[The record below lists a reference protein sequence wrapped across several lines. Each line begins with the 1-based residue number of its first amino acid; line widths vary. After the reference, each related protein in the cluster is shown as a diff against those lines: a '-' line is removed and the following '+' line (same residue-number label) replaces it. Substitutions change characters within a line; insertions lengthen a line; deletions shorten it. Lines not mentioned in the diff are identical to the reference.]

1 MKSLIIVAVAALS
14 CVAFAE
20 GAPEGG
26 ARPEGGHRG
35 FGPREGGG
43 MGPMMGGMDPIVRMV
58 SNPAVAEKL
67 GLSDEQ
73 KAKLKDL
80 KGDTEA
86 NREAQNKVRE
96 ATMTQLDLMKAEKID
111 EAAVMAAID
120 EVFEL
125 RKAMA
130 KEQAKRVIAVKSVL
144 TPEQIA
150 KAHEEMKKMFES
162 RGDRGPRREGKG
174 PREFKGPRKGP
185 HGEKG
190 PQEGPQDGPKEG
202 CDAPAPAPE
211 AK

>member
-26 ARPEGGHRG
+26 ARPEGGRRG
-35 FGPREGGG
+35 FGHREG

-58 SNPAVAEKL
+58 SNPAIAEKI

-73 KAKLKDL
+73 KAKLNEL
-80 KGDTEA
+80 KKGPEVARESQKKVHEA
-86 NREAQNKVRE
+86 MEKQIE
-96 ATMTQLDLMKAEKID
+96 LMKAEKID

-144 TPEQIA
+144 TPEQVK

-162 RGDRGPRREGKG
+162 RGDRGLRREGKG

-190 PQEGPQDGPKEG
+190 PQEGPKDGPKEG
-202 CDAPAPAPE
+202 CDTPAPAPE

>member
-1 MKSLIIVAVAALS
+1 MKMLMMVAVAALS

-20 GAPEGG
+20 GPEGG
-26 ARPEGGHRG
+26 ARPEGGRRG
-35 FGPREGGG
+35 FGPREGG
-43 MGPMMGGMDPIVRMV
+43 MGPMMGGMDPIVRLV

-73 KAKLKDL
+73 KAKLKEL
-80 KGDTEA
+80 KGDNEA
-86 NREAQNKVRE
+86 NRETQKKVRE
-96 ATMTQLDLMKAEKID
+96 ATMKQVELMKAEKID
-111 EAAVMAAID
+111 ESAVMAAID

-144 TPEQIA
+144 TPEQV
-150 KAHEEMKKMFES
+150 KMAHEEMKKMFEA

-190 PQEGPQDGPKEG
+190 PQEGPKDGPKEG

>member
-14 CVAFAE
+14 CVAFAD
-20 GAPEGG
+20 GGPEVG
-26 ARPEGGHRG
+26 ARPEGGRRG
-35 FGPREGGG
+35 FGPREGG

-58 SNPAVAEKL
+58 SNPAVAEKI

-73 KAKLKDL
+73 KAKLNEL
-80 KGDTEA
+80 KGDKEA
-86 NREAQNKVRE
+86 NRAAQDKVRA
-96 ATMTQLDLMKAEKID
+96 ATMKQLDLMKAEKID
-111 EAAVMAAID
+111 EGAVMAAID

-144 TPEQIA
+144 TPEQVK
-150 KAHEEMKKMFES
+150 KAHEEMKKMFEA

-185 HGEKG
+185 KE
-190 PQEGPQDGPKEG
+190 GPKEG

>member
-1 MKSLIIVAVAALS
+1 MKRLIIVAFAALS
-14 CVAFAE
+14 CVAFAD
-20 GAPEGG
+20 GGPEGG
-26 ARPEGGHRG
+26 ARPEGGRHG
-35 FGPREGGG
+35 FGPREGG

-58 SNPAVAEKL
+58 SNPAMADKI

-73 KAKLKDL
+73 KAKLNEL
-80 KGDTEA
+80 KGDREA
-86 NREAQNKVRE
+86 NRAAQEKVRA
-96 ATMTQLDLMKAEKID
+96 ATMKQLDLMKADKID

-144 TPEQIA
+144 TPEQVK

-185 HGEKG
+185 RGEKG
-190 PQEGPQDGPKEG
+190 PQEGPKDGPKEG
-202 CDAPAPAPE
+202 CDTPAPAPE

>member
-14 CVAFAE
+14 CVAFAD
-20 GAPEGG
+20 GGPEGG
-26 ARPEGGHRG
+26 ARPEGGRGG
-35 FGPREGGG
+35 FGPREGG

-58 SNPAVAEKL
+58 SNPAVAEKI

-73 KAKLKDL
+73 KAKLNEL
-80 KGDTEA
+80 KGDKEA
-86 NREAQNKVRE
+86 NRAAQDKVRA
-96 ATMTQLDLMKAEKID
+96 ATMKQLDLMKAEKID
-111 EAAVMAAID
+111 EGAVMAAID

-144 TPEQIA
+144 TPEQVK
-150 KAHEEMKKMFES
+150 KAHEEMKKMFEA

-185 HGEKG
+185 KE
-190 PQEGPQDGPKEG
+190 GPKEG

>member
-14 CVAFAE
+14 CVAFAD

-26 ARPEGGHRG
+26 ARPEGGRRG
-35 FGPREGGG
+35 FGPREGG
-43 MGPMMGGMDPIVRMV
+43 MGPMMGGDPIVRMV
-58 SNPAVAEKL
+58 SNPAVAEKI
-67 GLSDEQ
+67 GLSAEQ
-73 KAKLKDL
+73 KAKLEEL
-80 KGDTEA
+80 KGDREA

-96 ATMTQLDLMKAEKID
+96 ATMKQLELMKAEKID

-144 TPEQIA
+144 TPEQVK
-150 KAHEEMKKMFES
+150 KAHEEMKKTFES

-185 HGEKG
+185 HGDKG
-190 PQEGPQDGPKEG
+190 PKDGG
-202 CDAPAPAPE
+202 DAPAPAPE

>member
-1 MKSLIIVAVAALS
+1 MKSLIVVVVAALS
-14 CVAFAE
+14 CVAFAD
-20 GAPEGG
+20 GPEGG
-26 ARPEGGHRG
+26 QRPEGPRRG
-35 FGPREGGG
+35 FGPRDGF
-43 MGPMMGGMDPIVRMV
+43 GPMMV

-73 KAKLKDL
+73 KAKLKEL
-80 KGDTEA
+80 KGNGEA
-86 NREAQNKVRE
+86 NRESQKKVRE
-96 ATMTQLDLMKAEKID
+96 AMMKQAELMKAEKVD
-111 EAAVMAAID
+111 EAAVMATID

-144 TPEQIA
+144 TPEQVA
-150 KAHEEMKKMFES
+150 KAHEEMKKMFEA

-190 PQEGPQDGPKEG
+190 PKEGPKEG

>member
-20 GAPEGG
+20 GGPEGG
-26 ARPEGGHRG
+26 PRPEGGRRG
-35 FGPREGGG
+35 FGPREGG

-58 SNPAVAEKL
+58 SNPAIAEKL

-73 KAKLKDL
+73 KAKLKEI
-80 KGDTEA
+80 KGDKES
-86 NREAQNKVRE
+86 NREAQKKARE
-96 ATMTQLDLMKAEKID
+96 ATMKQLDLMKAEKID

-120 EVFEL
+120 EVFGL

-144 TPEQIA
+144 TPEQVA

-174 PREFKGPRKGP
+174 PRELKGPRKWP

-190 PQEGPQDGPKEG
+190 PIEGPQGGGDE
-202 CDAPAPAPE
+202 PAPAPE

>member
-14 CVAFAE
+14 CVAFAD
-20 GAPEGG
+20 GGPEGG
-26 ARPEGGHRG
+26 ARPEGGRRG
-35 FGPREGGG
+35 FGPREGG

-58 SNPAVAEKL
+58 SNPEVADKI

-73 KAKLKDL
+73 KAKLKEL
-80 KGDTEA
+80 KGDREA
-86 NREAQNKVRE
+86 NRAAQEKVRA
-96 ATMTQLDLMKAEKID
+96 ATMKQLDLMKADKVD

-144 TPEQIA
+144 TPEQVA
-150 KAHEEMKKMFES
+150 KAHEEMRKMFES

-190 PQEGPQDGPKEG
+190 PKEGPKDGPKEG

>member
-1 MKSLIIVAVAALS
+1 MKMLMMVAVAALS
-14 CVAFAE
+14 CVAFAD
-20 GAPEGG
+20 GGPEVG
-26 ARPEGGHRG
+26 ARPEGGRRG
-35 FGPREGGG
+35 FGPREGG

-58 SNPAVAEKL
+58 SNPAVAEKI

-73 KAKLKDL
+73 KAKLNEL
-80 KGDTEA
+80 KGDKEA
-86 NREAQNKVRE
+86 NRAAQDKVRA
-96 ATMTQLDLMKAEKID
+96 ATMKQLDLMKAEKID
-111 EAAVMAAID
+111 EGAVMAAID

-144 TPEQIA
+144 TPEQVK
-150 KAHEEMKKMFES
+150 KAHEEMKKMFEA

-185 HGEKG
+185 HGDKG
-190 PQEGPQDGPKEG
+190 PQEGPKEG
-202 CDAPAPAPE
+202 GDAPAPAPE

>member
-1 MKSLIIVAVAALS
+1 MKMLMMVAVAALS

-20 GAPEGG
+20 GPEGG
-26 ARPEGGHRG
+26 ARPEGGRRG
-35 FGPREGGG
+35 FGPRDGG
-43 MGPMMGGMDPIVRMV
+43 MGPMMGGMDPIVRLV

-73 KAKLKDL
+73 KAKLKEL
-80 KGDTEA
+80 KGDHEA

-96 ATMTQLDLMKAEKID
+96 ATMKQLDLMKAEKIN

-144 TPEQIA
+144 TPEQV
-150 KAHEEMKKMFES
+150 KMAHEEMKKMFES

-185 HGEKG
+185 RGEKG
-190 PQEGPQDGPKEG
+190 PQEGPKDGPKEG
-202 CDAPAPAPE
+202 CDTPAPAPE

>member
-1 MKSLIIVAVAALS
+1 MKSLIMVAIAALS
-14 CVAFAE
+14 CLAFAE

-26 ARPEGGHRG
+26 PRPEGGRRG
-35 FGPREGGG
+35 LRGGG

-67 GLSDEQ
+67 GLSEEQ
-73 KAKLKDL
+73 KTKLKEL
-80 KGDTEA
+80 KGDNQS
-86 NREAQNKVRE
+86 NREAQKKVRE
-96 ATMTQLDLMKAEKID
+96 ATMKQLELMKAEKID

-144 TPEQIA
+144 TPEQVA

-190 PQEGPQDGPKEG
+190 PKEGPQEG
-202 CDAPAPAPE
+202 GDEPAPAPE
-211 AK
+211 AE

>member
-14 CVAFAE
+14 CVAFAD
-20 GAPEGG
+20 GGPEGG
-26 ARPEGGHRG
+26 ARPEGGRRG
-35 FGPREGGG
+35 FGPREGG

-58 SNPAVAEKL
+58 SNPAVAEKI

-73 KAKLKDL
+73 KAKLNEL
-80 KGDTEA
+80 KGDKEA
-86 NREAQNKVRE
+86 NRAAQDKVRA
-96 ATMTQLDLMKAEKID
+96 ATMKQLDLMKAEKIA
-111 EAAVMAAID
+111 EGAVMAAID

-144 TPEQIA
+144 TPEQVK
-150 KAHEEMKKMFES
+150 KAHEEMKKMFEA

-190 PQEGPQDGPKEG
+190 PQEGPKEG
-202 CDAPAPAPE
+202 GNEPAPAPE

>member
-14 CVAFAE
+14 CVAFAD
-20 GAPEGG
+20 GGPEGG
-26 ARPEGGHRG
+26 ARPEGGRRG
-35 FGPREGGG
+35 FGPREGG

-58 SNPAVAEKL
+58 SNPEVADKI

-73 KAKLKDL
+73 KAKLKEL
-80 KGDTEA
+80 KGDREA
-86 NREAQNKVRE
+86 NRAAQEKVRA
-96 ATMTQLDLMKAEKID
+96 ATMKQLDLMKADKVD

-144 TPEQIA
+144 TPEQVA

-174 PREFKGPRKGP
+174 PREFKGPRNGP
-185 HGEKG
+185 RGEKG
-190 PQEGPQDGPKEG
+190 PQEGPKDGPKEG
-202 CDAPAPAPE
+202 CDTPAPAPE

>member
-1 MKSLIIVAVAALS
+1 MKMLMMVAVAALS

-20 GAPEGG
+20 GPEGG
-26 ARPEGGHRG
+26 ARPEGGRRG
-35 FGPREGGG
+35 FGPREGG
-43 MGPMMGGMDPIVRMV
+43 MGPMMGGMDPIVRLV

-73 KAKLKDL
+73 KAKLKEL
-80 KGDTEA
+80 KGDNEA
-86 NREAQNKVRE
+86 NRETQKKVRE
-96 ATMTQLDLMKAEKID
+96 ATMKQVELMKAEKID
-111 EAAVMAAID
+111 ESAVMAAID

-144 TPEQIA
+144 TPEQV
-150 KAHEEMKKMFES
+150 KMAHEEMKKMFEA

-190 PQEGPQDGPKEG
+190 PKEGPKAG
-202 CDAPAPAPE
+202 CDASAPAPE

>member
-1 MKSLIIVAVAALS
+1 MKSLIVVAVAALS
-14 CVAFAE
+14 CVSFAD
-20 GAPEGG
+20 GGPEGG
-26 ARPEGGHRG
+26 ARSEGGRHG
-35 FGPREGGG
+35 FGPREGG

-58 SNPAVAEKL
+58 SNPAMADKI

-73 KAKLKDL
+73 KAKLNEL
-80 KGDTEA
+80 KGDREA
-86 NREAQNKVRE
+86 NRAAQEKVRA
-96 ATMTQLDLMKAEKID
+96 ATMKQLDLMKADKID

-144 TPEQIA
+144 TPEQVK

-185 HGEKG
+185 RGEKG
-190 PQEGPQDGPKEG
+190 PQEGPKDGPKEG

>member
-1 MKSLIIVAVAALS
+1 MKSLIMVAVAALS
-14 CVAFAE
+14 CVAFAD
-20 GAPEGG
+20 GGPEGG
-26 ARPEGGHRG
+26 SRPEGGRR
-35 FGPREGGG
+35 GPREGG
-43 MGPMMGGMDPIVRMV
+43 MGAMMGGDPFVRMV
-58 SNPAVAEKL
+58 SNPAVADKL

-73 KAKLKDL
+73 KAKLKEL
-80 KGDTEA
+80 KGDNEV
-86 NREAQNKVRE
+86 NREAQKKVRE
-96 ATMTQLDLMKAEKID
+96 ATMKQLDLMKAEKVD

-144 TPEQIA
+144 TPEQVA

-185 HGEKG
+185 HGERGPKEGPKDG
-190 PQEGPQDGPKEG
+190 PQEGGDE
-202 CDAPAPAPE
+202 PAPAPE

>member
-14 CVAFAE
+14 CVAFAD
-20 GAPEGG
+20 GGPEGG
-26 ARPEGGHRG
+26 ARPEGGRRG
-35 FGPREGGG
+35 FGPREGG

-58 SNPAVAEKL
+58 SNPEVADKI

-73 KAKLKDL
+73 KAKLKEL
-80 KGDTEA
+80 KGDREA
-86 NREAQNKVRE
+86 NRAAQEKVRA
-96 ATMTQLDLMKAEKID
+96 ATMKQLDLMKADKVD

-144 TPEQIA
+144 TPEQVA

-174 PREFKGPRKGP
+174 PREFKGPRRGP

-190 PQEGPQDGPKEG
+190 PKEGSKDGPKEG

>member
-1 MKSLIIVAVAALS
+1 MKSLIVVAVAALS
-14 CVAFAE
+14 CVAFAD
-20 GAPEGG
+20 GPEGG
-26 ARPEGGHRG
+26 QRPEGPRRG
-35 FGPREGGG
+35 FGPRDGF
-43 MGPMMGGMDPIVRMV
+43 GPMMGGMDPIVRMV

-73 KAKLKDL
+73 KAKLKEL
-80 KGDTEA
+80 KGNGEA
-86 NREAQNKVRE
+86 NRESQKKVRE
-96 ATMTQLDLMKAEKID
+96 AMMKQAELMKAEKVD
-111 EAAVMAAID
+111 EAAVMATID

-144 TPEQIA
+144 TPEQVK

-174 PREFKGPRKGP
+174 SREFKGPRKGP
-185 HGEKG
+185 RGEKG
-190 PQEGPQDGPKEG
+190 PQEGPKDGPKEG
-202 CDAPAPAPE
+202 CDTPAPAPE

>member
-43 MGPMMGGMDPIVRMV
+43 MGPMMVSDPIVRMV
-58 SNPAVAEKL
+58 SNPAMADKI

-73 KAKLKDL
+73 KAKLKEL
-80 KGDTEA
+80 KGDHEA
-86 NREAQNKVRE
+86 NREARNKVRE
-96 ATMTQLDLMKAEKID
+96 ATMKQLDLMKAEKIN

-144 TPEQIA
+144 TPEQVK

-162 RGDRGPRREGKG
+162 RGDRGPRRGGKG

-185 HGEKG
+185 RGEKG
-190 PQEGPQDGPKEG
+190 PQEGPKDGPKEG
-202 CDAPAPAPE
+202 CDTPAPAPE

>member
-43 MGPMMGGMDPIVRMV
+43 MGPMMVSDPIVRMV
-58 SNPAVAEKL
+58 SNPAMADKI

-73 KAKLKDL
+73 KAKLKEL
-80 KGDTEA
+80 KGDNEA
-86 NREAQNKVRE
+86 NREAQKKVRE
-96 ATMTQLDLMKAEKID
+96 ATVKQLELMKAEKID

-144 TPEQIA
+144 TPEQVA

-162 RGDRGPRREGKG
+162 RGDRGPRREGRG
-174 PREFKGPRKGP
+174 PRDFKGPRRGP
-185 HGEKG
+185 HGDKG
-190 PQEGPQDGPKEG
+190 PKEAPKEG
-202 CDAPAPAPE
+202 CVEPAPAPE

>member
-1 MKSLIIVAVAALS
+1 
-14 CVAFAE
+14 
-20 GAPEGG
+20 
-26 ARPEGGHRG
+26 
-35 FGPREGGG
+35 
-43 MGPMMGGMDPIVRMV
+43 MGPMMVSDPIVRMV
-58 SNPAVAEKL
+58 SNPAMADKI

-73 KAKLKDL
+73 KAKLKEL
-80 KGDTEA
+80 KGDHEA
-86 NREAQNKVRE
+86 NREARNKVRE
-96 ATMTQLDLMKAEKID
+96 ATMKQLDLMKAEKIN

-144 TPEQIA
+144 TPEQVK

-162 RGDRGPRREGKG
+162 RGDRGPRRGGKG

-185 HGEKG
+185 RGEKG
-190 PQEGPQDGPKEG
+190 PQEGPKDGPKEG
-202 CDAPAPAPE
+202 CDTPAPAPE

>member
-43 MGPMMGGMDPIVRMV
+43 MGPMMVSDPIVRMV
-58 SNPAVAEKL
+58 SNPAMADKI

-73 KAKLKDL
+73 KAKLKEL
-80 KGDTEA
+80 KGDHEA

-96 ATMTQLDLMKAEKID
+96 ATMKQLDLMKAEKIN

-144 TPEQIA
+144 TPEQVK

-162 RGDRGPRREGKG
+162 RGDRGPRRGGKG

-185 HGEKG
+185 RGEKG
-190 PQEGPQDGPKEG
+190 PQEGPKDGPKEG
-202 CDAPAPAPE
+202 CDTPAPAPE

>member
-14 CVAFAE
+14 CVAFAD
-20 GAPEGG
+20 GGPEVG
-26 ARPEGGHRG
+26 ARPEGGRRG
-35 FGPREGGG
+35 FGPREGG

-58 SNPAVAEKL
+58 SNPAVAEKI

-73 KAKLKDL
+73 KAKLNEL
-80 KGDTEA
+80 KGDKEA
-86 NREAQNKVRE
+86 NRAAQDKVRA
-96 ATMTQLDLMKAEKID
+96 ATLKQVELMKAEKID
-111 EAAVMAAID
+111 EGAVMAAID

-144 TPEQIA
+144 TPEQVK
-150 KAHEEMKKMFES
+150 KAHEEMKKMFEA

-185 HGEKG
+185 KE
-190 PQEGPQDGPKEG
+190 GPKEG